1 MSTPV
6 ASETRLRRLFG
17 WTLGATLLGV
27 AASVYHGPGLGAW
40 VSVAGMV
47 GLVLC
52 VHRLGRLGPDPPL
65 RARKPRTGRD
75 KQSGPS

>member
-1 MSTPV
+1 MSTLTH
-6 ASETRLRRLFG
+6 SETRLRRLLG
-17 WTLGATLLGV
+17 WTLGATVLGV

-40 VSVAGMV
+40 LSVAGLV

-65 RARKPRTGRD
+65 RFGKLRTGHEKRR
-75 KQSGPS
+75 SG